1 VKWNPKLRR
10 YEDKNGKPI
19 PPQQIRDYIE
29 EFILAQKEDID
40 REHTQT
46 MKGLASGILIAG
58 FFHFMREKIKEMH
71 GAAGVI
77 AYGGEAE
84 MNPKRWDRIGEKIA
98 SEVSYLKGFHSAVL
112 EARQTT
118 DEILHRVSL
127 VAELTGV
134 EEAILTTAPSQLV
147 PVVDSLA
154 GSAAAD
160 VVTTAEPL
168 FDTLIWGEVGSRAR
182 MYADGTYSTWANSE
196 KAREMDAGV
205 LLGRRI
211 TEGDSNVCE
220 DCENAASDEY
230 VSLAE
235 LQDIGDSICTVN
247 CRCTIEF
254 SYEGVEPLAIDRD
267 VYAGVGS

>member
-1 VKWNPKLRR
+1 MKWNPKLRR

-29 EFILAQKEDID
+29 DFILAQKEDID
-40 REHTQT
+40 REHTQM

-58 FFHFMREKIKEMH
+58 FFSFMREKVKEMH

-77 AYGGEAE
+77 AYGGEDQ

-98 SEVSYLKGFHSAVL
+98 SEVAYLKGFNAAVL

-147 PVVDSLA
+147 PAIETIA
-154 GSAAAD
+154 GEAAAD

-182 MYADGTYSTWANSE
+182 MYADATYGTHENE
-196 KAREMDAGV
+196 MRAREMVAGV
-205 LLGRRI
+205 LRGRRV
-211 TEGDSNVCE
+211 TEGDNRVC
-220 DCENAASDEY
+220 DGCEAAASDEY
-230 VSLAE
+230 VPLE
-235 LQDIGDSICTVN
+235 DLLDIGEAECLTL

-254 SYEGVEPLAIDRD
+254 DYAGIEPLSVDRE
-267 VYAGVGS
+267 VYAEV